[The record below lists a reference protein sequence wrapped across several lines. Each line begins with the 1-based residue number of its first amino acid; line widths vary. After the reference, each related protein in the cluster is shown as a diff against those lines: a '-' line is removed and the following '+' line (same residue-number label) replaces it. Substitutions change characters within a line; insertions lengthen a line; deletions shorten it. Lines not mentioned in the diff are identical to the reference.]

1 MDSDEYERRKQF
13 CLEVAAMNRSECVE
27 IARILRSHG
36 VTVSENRSGIFFD
49 MAKLPM
55 AVFEEL
61 IKFREFIAQN
71 NTFLERQPKAST
83 QLLTE

>member
-49 MAKLPM
+49 MAKLPV
-55 AVFEEL
+55 AVFDEL
-61 IKFREFIAQN
+61 IKFREFIAKN
-71 NTFLERQPKAST
+71 NAFLERQPKAEMQIST
-83 QLLTE
+83 E

>member
-49 MAKLPM
+49 MAKLPV

-61 IKFREFIAQN
+61 IKFREFIAKN
-71 NTFLERQPKAST
+71 NAFLERQPKAEP
-83 QLLTE
+83 QILTE